1 MRKIY
6 KVLFEILAILIGLLY
21 LSPFYI
27 MIVNS
32 FKNRAE
38 MYNSVLALPEKIHF
52 EYFATAM
59 KKMSFLRAITNSL
72 IITSITILLI
82 VIFSSM
88 TGWMLVRTNN
98 IYSKIIFFSLVVTMI
113 IPFQALMMPL
123 MHIMGIVSR
132 NTPFHI
138 LNTRFGLI
146 YTYLGFGCSM
156 GTFLYHGFTKG
167 ISISLEEAAT
177 LDGCNKWQTFW
188 KIIFP
193 ILQPTTVAVII
204 LDVIWIWNDFLLPSL
219 LLSDKPLRT
228 IPLSTFYFFGE
239 FTIQWNL
246 AMAGLV
252 LTIIPVI
259 LFYIFAQ
266 KYIVEGITAGAVK

>member
-1 MRKIY
+1 MKKIY
-6 KVLFEILAILIGLLY
+6 KVVLEILAVLIGILY

-27 MIVNS
+27 MIANS

-38 MYNSVLALPEKIHF
+38 MYNSVLGLPLKLDFQYYI
-52 EYFATAM
+52 TAM
-59 KKMSFLRAITNSL
+59 EKMNFLKAILNSL
-72 IITSITILLI
+72 FVTIVTIALI
-82 VIFSSM
+82 VILSAM
-88 TGWMLVRTNN
+88 TAWMLVRTNN
-98 IYSKIIFFSLVVTMI
+98 VISKIIFFSFVATMI

-123 MHIMGIVSR
+123 MQVMGTVSR
-132 NTPFHI
+132 NTPFQM

-146 YTYLGFGCSM
+146 YMYIGFGSSM
-156 GTFLYHGFTKG
+156 AIFLYHGFIKG
-167 ISISLEEAAT
+167 IPTALEEAAT
-177 LDGCNKWQTFW
+177 LDGCNKWQIFW
-188 KIIFP
+188 RVIFP
-193 ILQPTTVAVII
+193 ILKPTTVTVII

-219 LLSDKPLRT
+219 ALADKSLRT

-266 KYIVEGITAGAVK
+266 KYIVKGVTAGAVK